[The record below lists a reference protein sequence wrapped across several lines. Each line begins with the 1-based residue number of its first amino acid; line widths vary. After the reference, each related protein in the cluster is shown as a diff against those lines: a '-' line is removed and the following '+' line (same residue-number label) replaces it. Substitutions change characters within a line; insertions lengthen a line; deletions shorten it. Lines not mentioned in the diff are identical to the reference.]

1 MSEAWLQRAWGNHR
15 KNPPLVPV
23 NEFGLYGPNRILFDD
38 AGIRAKKYSRE
49 PSQMQPY
56 REHTLFTD
64 PSVIQGVQKLEPHE
78 IEKLIQL
85 EREMEEEV
93 RERKFLERLKRN
105 EER

>member
-1 MSEAWLQRAWGNHR
+1 MSDAWLQRGWGNHR
-15 KNPPLVPV
+15 KNPPLVTV